1 MPMKK
6 LLTLL
11 FVFIISVFVIT
22 TFITPIS
29 IASSEIYVWSPT
41 SEPLNSVQTS
51 VNSVE
56 NNVPTNNEY
65 TNSNTSSANSN
76 STMKGNTTYKS
87 ENQETT
93 ITTNVDK
100 SLLNSVPSSVGTDLN
115 LECGGAVL
123 IEQNSGRVL
132 YDHNMHQKLRPASV
146 TKIMS
151 ILLIMEAIDSGR
163 LSYTDKIPCTET
175 AAAMGGSQ
183 IWLDVREELT
193 VDEMLKAICVVSAN
207 DCTVAMAEYLAGSQE
222 AFVEQMNAKAK
233 ELGMNDTNFK
243 NCHGIDED
251 GHETS
256 AYDIA
261 LMSRELLTKHPDITK
276 YTTIW
281 MDSLRD
287 GKSELVN
294 TNKLIRNYKGATGLK
309 TGSTSIAL
317 YNLSASATRDNLS
330 LIAVI
335 MKAPTTKIRFA
346 EAEKLLDYGFSNFQ
360 YSKFSNEN
368 DILKSI
374 SVQKGVKDSIDIAYE
389 TSVGALVKKGESKN
403 VEQTINIPEIISA
416 PINKGD
422 IIGNIVYTIDGN
434 EVAKVN
440 IVANESVEKNNII
453 NMINYVFK
461 KWSFLR

>member
-11 FVFIISVFVIT
+11 FVFIISIFVIT

-56 NNVPTNNEY
+56 NNVPTNNKY

-76 STMKGNTTYKS
+76 STMKGNTYKS

-123 IEQNSGRVL
+123 IEKNSGRVL

-261 LMSRELLTKHPDITK
+261 LMSRELLTKHPNITK

-374 SVQKGVKDSIDIAYE
+374 SVQKGVKDSIDLAYE

-422 IIGNIVYTIDGN
+422 VIGNIVYTIDGN

-440 IVANESVEKNNII
+440 IIANESVEKNNII

>member
-1 MPMKK
+1 MSFKK
-6 LLTLL
+6 LTI
-11 FVFIISVFVIT
+11 FFCIFVISFFMVT
-22 TFITPIS
+22 TS
-29 IASSEIYVWSPT
+29 LASSEIYVWSPT
-41 SEPLNSVQTS
+41 SEPLNNSVQTS
-51 VNSVE
+51 ANI
-56 NNVPTNNEY
+56 N
-65 TNSNTSSANSN
+65 NSNTNVVEN
-76 STMKGNTTYKS
+76 STVNATSNEINTV
-87 ENQETT
+87 ENTSSNEV
-93 ITTNVDK
+93 TNTL
-100 SLLNSVPSSVGTDLN
+100 SNTSTLTNTNSVGTDLN

-146 TKIMS
+146 TKVMS
-151 ILLIMEAIDSGR
+151 LLLIMEAIDSGR
-163 LSYTDKIPCTET
+163 LSYTDKIPCTEE

-222 AFVEQMNAKAK
+222 AFVAQMNDKAK
-233 ELGMNDTNFK
+233 ELGMNDTTFK

-317 YNLSASATRDNLS
+317 YNLSASATRDDLS
-330 LIAVI
+330 LIAVV

-346 EAEKLLDYGFSNFQ
+346 EAEKLLDYGFNNFQ
-360 YSKFSNEN
+360 YSKFANAN
-368 DILKSI
+368 DILKTI
-374 SVQKGVKDSIDIAYE
+374 SVEKGVKDNIELTYE
-389 TSVGALVKKGESKN
+389 NSAGALIKKGESKN
-403 VEQTINIPEIISA
+403 VEQTINIPDKISA

-422 IIGNIVYTIDGN
+422 VVGNIVYTVDGN
-434 EVAKVN
+434 EISRVN
-440 IVANESVEKNNII
+440 IIANETVEKNNLI
-453 NMINYVFK
+453 NMINYIFT
-461 KWSFLR
+461 KWSFRN

>member
-76 STMKGNTTYKS
+76 STMKGNTYKS

-207 DCTVAMAEYLAGSQE
+207 DCTVAMAEYLAGNQE

-374 SVQKGVKDSIDIAYE
+374 SVQKGVKDSIDLAYE

-422 IIGNIVYTIDGN
+422 VIGNIVYTIDGN

-440 IVANESVEKNNII
+440 IIANESVEKNNII

>member
-76 STMKGNTTYKS
+76 STMKGNTYKS

-163 LSYTDKIPCTET
+163 LSYIDKIPCTET

-374 SVQKGVKDSIDIAYE
+374 SVQKGVKDSIDLAYE

-422 IIGNIVYTIDGN
+422 VIGNIVYTIDGN